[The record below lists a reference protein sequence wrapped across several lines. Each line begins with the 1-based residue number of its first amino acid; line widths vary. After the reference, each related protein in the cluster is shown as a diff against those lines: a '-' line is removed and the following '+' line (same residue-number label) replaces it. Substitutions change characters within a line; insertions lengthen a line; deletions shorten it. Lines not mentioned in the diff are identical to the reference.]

1 LIVLGRAVEAPRKPL
16 VVVKCYSRAFLLREH
31 WSTAKGQCAIVYDN
45 LPPIVY
51 ISSGLAPKV
60 RGRKR
65 EGRGI
70 SPPTPRREIEDHRH
84 HGVFWDLF
92 RDHRYPLR
100 LWRV

>member
-1 LIVLGRAVEAPRKPL
+1 VLRG
-16 VVVKCYSRAFLLREH
+16 H
-31 WSTAKGQCAIVYDN
+31 WLTTQGQWAITYDS

-51 ISSGLAPKV
+51 MSTGLAPKV

-84 HGVFWDLF
+84 YGIFWDLPD
-92 RDHRYPLR
+92 DHRYHGVSGEDSLHYQIN
-100 LWRV
+100 